1 MLAWTTDIPPEAG
14 PEEVEASTDV
24 VVTERFLA
32 DSLALG
38 SDFRRDT
45 ATTDEAEAGEGE

>member
-1 MLAWTTDIPPEAG
+1 MLTRTADIPPEAG
-14 PEEVEASTDV
+14 SKEVEASTDV

-32 DSLALG
+32 DSFALG
-38 SDFRRDT
+38 SDFRRDA